1 MKEASETTNTYI
13 VRVNGVLCEGCGVC
27 VEACPINFT
36 IKRRD
41 KVLDES
47 NALLIV
53 ENGECRVLREELC
66 DGCGV
71 CMSSCPPKAISIQM
85 KALAVGR

>member
-1 MKEASETTNTYI
+1 MTNTYR
-13 VRVNGVLCEGCGVC
+13 VRINGVKCEGCGVC
-27 VEACPINFT
+27 VEACPVNFT
-36 IKRRD
+36 IKRQD

-71 CMSSCPPKAISIQM
+71 CLNACPPQAITIVM
-85 KALAVGR
+85 KPVAVGK